1 MTLLSKMPEAHDL
14 PSGGDEIPIY
24 TRHGLE
30 LPLRESPIRFAV
42 TMKNGLTSN
51 TWGLKVEKDG
61 DAYIFCRDNMKEQ
74 KISLH
79 KSGKQHIA
87 FSKGSGHEM
96 TPGSRYWNQ
105 WREPQQQR
113 PPMPSFKLV
122 FPSWATTVNGE
133 AREGC
138 RSKWDSNQILIEGDD
153 ELITVVLFF
162 IIDEGLVPRQQGLP
176 SIPIAVVP
184 LRPGK
189 DLCVIACREHDR
201 GLKSMVERTLQ
212 RIDFI
217 EALPPEEIY
226 ERVLSVSLTGDDS
239 AGYAYMI
246 VAQVDIN
253 VRV

>member
-1 MTLLSKMPEAHDL
+1 MNHD
-14 PSGGDEIPIY
+14 DIPIY
-24 TRHGLE
+24 LRHGLE

-42 TMKNGLTSN
+42 TMKNRLTSN
-51 TWGLKVEKDG
+51 TWGVKVEKVG

-87 FSKGSGHEM
+87 FLKGSGYEM

-105 WREPQQQR
+105 WLEPQPQR
-113 PPMPSFKLV
+113 PPVPSFKLV

-133 AREGC
+133 ARGLH

-153 ELITVVLFF
+153 ELITVVSFF
-162 IIDEGLVPRQQGLP
+162 IVDEGLVLSQRELP
-176 SIPIAVVP
+176 SIPIAVLP

-212 RIDFI
+212 RIDLR
-217 EALPPEEIY
+217 EMPPEEIY
-226 ERVLSVSLTGDDS
+226 KRVLSVCLTGDDP

-246 VAQVDIN
+246 VVQVDLN
-253 VRV
+253 VRERA